1 MQKSQKYVCKWAR
14 SPIQYYNS
22 RLLNIRLHKRLKHD
36 AEEKQD
42 FFFQFLQTSDRKID
56 SKSAFGI

>member
-1 MQKSQKYVCKWAR
+1 M
-14 SPIQYYNS
+14 
-22 RLLNIRLHKRLKHD
+22 HD

-56 SKSAFGI
+56 SKCALGI